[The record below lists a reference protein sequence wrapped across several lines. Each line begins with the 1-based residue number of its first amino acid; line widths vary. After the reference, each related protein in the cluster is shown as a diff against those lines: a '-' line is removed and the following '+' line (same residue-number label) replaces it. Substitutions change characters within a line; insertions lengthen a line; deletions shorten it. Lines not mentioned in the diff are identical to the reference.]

1 MLIRDIIREG
11 YESDLI
17 QKVQDILVMK
27 MDDSD
32 EILSTE
38 EFKSI
43 LKDEGFIATTDE
55 IIKAV
60 NDSGYASSIDKDQ
73 IKLKN
78 QMPADIDTDEQEPSV
93 DVGKMAG
100 DQALSDIKAEL

>member
-11 YESDLI
+11 YEADLI
-17 QKVQDILVMK
+17 QKVQDILVMR
-27 MDDSD
+27 MDSD
-32 EILSTE
+32 ESLSTE
-38 EFKSI
+38 EFKQLLS
-43 LKDEGFIATTDE
+43 DEGYVATTDE

-60 NDSGYASSIDKDQ
+60 NDSGYASSIDKEL

-78 QMPADIDTDEQEPSV
+78 QMSADVDTDEQEPSV

>member
-11 YESDLI
+11 YEADLI
-17 QKVQDILVMK
+17 QKVQDILVMR
-27 MDDSD
+27 MDSD
-32 EILSTE
+32 ESLSTE
-38 EFKSI
+38 EFKQLLS
-43 LKDEGFIATTDE
+43 DEGYVATTDE

-60 NDSGYASSIDKDQ
+60 NDSGYASSTDKEL

-78 QMPADIDTDEQEPSV
+78 QMSADVDTDEQEPSV

>member
-11 YESDLI
+11 YEADLI

-27 MDDSD
+27 MDSG
-32 EILSTE
+32 ESLPTE
-38 EFKSI
+38 EFKNI

-60 NDSGYASSIDKDQ
+60 NDSGYASSIDKEQ

-100 DQALSDIKAEL
+100 NQAIKDIKSEL

>member
-11 YESDLI
+11 YEADLI
-17 QKVQDILVMK
+17 QKVQDILVMR
-27 MDDSD
+27 MDSG
-32 EILSTE
+32 ESLPTE
-38 EFKSI
+38 EFKNI

-60 NDSGYASSIDKDQ
+60 NDSGYASSIDKEQ

-100 DQALSDIKAEL
+100 NQAIKDIKSEL

>member
-11 YESDLI
+11 YEADLI

-27 MDDSD
+27 MDSG
-32 EILSTE
+32 ESLPTE
-38 EFKSI
+38 EFKNI

-60 NDSGYASSIDKDQ
+60 NDSGYASSIDKEQ

-78 QMPADIDTDEQEPSV
+78 QMPADIDTDEEEPSV
-93 DVGKMAG
+93 DVSKMAG
-100 DQALSDIKAEL
+100 DQALSDIKSEL

>member
-11 YESDLI
+11 YEADLI

-27 MDDSD
+27 MDSD
-32 EILSTE
+32 ESLSTN

-43 LKDEGFIATTDE
+43 LSDEGYVATTDE

-60 NDSGYASSIDKDQ
+60 NDSGYASSIDKEL

-78 QMPADIDTDEQEPSV
+78 QMSADVDTDEQEPSV

>member
-11 YESDLI
+11 YEADLI

-27 MDDSD
+27 MDSG
-32 EILSTE
+32 ESLPTE
-38 EFKSI
+38 EFKNI

-60 NDSGYASSIDKDQ
+60 NDSGYASSIDKEQ

-78 QMPADIDTDEQEPSV
+78 QMPADIDTGEEEPSV

-100 DQALSDIKAEL
+100 DQAIKDIKSEL

>member
-11 YESDLI
+11 YEADLI

-27 MDDSD
+27 MDSD
-32 EILSTE
+32 ESLSTN

-43 LKDEGFIATTDE
+43 LSDEGYVATTDE
-55 IIKAV
+55 KIKAV
-60 NDSGYASSIDKDQ
+60 NDSGYASSIDKDI

-78 QMPADIDTDEQEPSV
+78 QMPANVDTDEKEPSV

>member
-11 YESDLI
+11 YEADLI
-17 QKVQDILVMK
+17 SKVQDILVMK
-27 MDDSD
+27 MDSGDS
-32 EILSTE
+32 LSTE
-38 EFKSI
+38 EFQNL
-43 LKDEGFIATTDE
+43 LKDEGYIATIDE

-60 NDSGYASSIDKDQ
+60 NDSGYASSIDKEQ

>member
-11 YESDLI
+11 YEADLI

-27 MDDSD
+27 MDSD
-32 EILSTE
+32 ESLSTN

-43 LKDEGFIATTDE
+43 LSDEGYVATTDE

-60 NDSGYASSIDKDQ
+60 NDSGYASSIDKDI

-78 QMPADIDTDEQEPSV
+78 QMPTNVDTDEKEPSV

>member
-11 YESDLI
+11 YEADLI

-27 MDDSD
+27 MDSG
-32 EILSTE
+32 ESLPTE
-38 EFKSI
+38 EFKNI

-60 NDSGYASSIDKDQ
+60 NDSGYASSIDKEQ